1 MTDDN
6 EDNGI
11 ECDEE
16 GTMGKHYKMFGFCNG
31 PPNPCDF
38 DKWLA
43 ALKQA
48 VADGKP
54 LDDSQF
60 YPTDPDADL

>member
-6 EDNGI
+6 DDNGI
-11 ECDEE
+11 ECDGE

-31 PPNPCDF
+31 PPNPCDH
-38 DKWLA
+38 DAWLK
-43 ALKQA
+43 ALKKA

-60 YPTDPDADL
+60 WPTDPNVDV